1 MQGGIVTRPRLDAEG
16 CLVLL
21 LMLGSYAGVG
31 LILLAIVGRL

>member
-1 MQGGIVTRPRLDAEG
+1 MNRPRLDAEG

-31 LILLAIVGRL
+31 LILLALVGRL